1 VEITPVAGVRWNLSR
16 AGARPPLLPAKEPL
30 LLKLK
35 DVAKDPEVIVLV
47 AEADRQLA
55 ALGYTEHGPR
65 HARLVAKNA
74 RAILTALGTDER
86 PAELAAIA
94 GYLHDIGN
102 VVNRD
107 QHERA
112 GALLARDILLRRGLA
127 YPETAQVMAAI
138 GNHDENGGNPVSEVS
153 AALIL
158 ADKADVHKSRVRNPE
173 FIKFDIH
180 DRVNYAVK
188 RSSLDVR
195 SADSSIVFD
204 LSVDTDVAPVMEYF
218 EIFLSRMVISRRAA
232 DFLKCRFELV
242 INGARLV

>member
-1 VEITPVAGVRWNLSR
+1 MLT
-16 AGARPPLLPAKEPL
+16 
-30 LLKLK
+30 LK
-35 DVAKDPEVIVLV
+35 DVAKDPEVVALV
-47 AEADRQLA
+47 AEADRQLE

-74 RAILTALGTDER
+74 RSILVALGTEER
-86 PAELAAIA
+86 LAELAAIA

-102 VVNRD
+102 VVNRER
-107 QHERA
+107 HERTS
-112 GALLARDILLRRGLA
+112 ALLARDILLRLSMDHG
-127 YPETAQVMAAI
+127 ETARVMAAI
-138 GNHDENGGNPVSEVS
+138 GNHDENTGNPVSEVS

-173 FIKFDIH
+173 MINFDIH

-188 RSSLDVR
+188 RSALTVR
-195 SADSSIVFD
+195 SEDRTITFD
-204 LSVDTDVAPVMEYF
+204 LTVDTDVAPVMEYF

-242 INGARLV
+242 INGTRLV

>member
-1 VEITPVAGVRWNLSR
+1 VLTF
-16 AGARPPLLPAKEPL
+16 
-30 LLKLK
+30 K
-35 DVAKDPEVIVLV
+35 DIVKDPEVVVLV

-55 ALGYTEHGPR
+55 MLGYTEHGPR

-74 RAILTALGTDER
+74 RAILVALEAEQRLT
-86 PAELAAIA
+86 ELAAIA
-94 GYLHDIGN
+94 GYLHDVGN
-102 VVNRD
+102 VVGRD
-107 QHERA
+107 KHERTS
-112 GALLARDILLRRGLA
+112 ALLARDILLRRGMDYL
-127 YPETAQVMAAI
+127 ETAQVMAAI

-188 RSSLDVR
+188 RSALTVR
-195 SADSSIVFD
+195 SKDRSIAFE
-204 LSVDTDVAPVMEYF
+204 LTVDTNVAPVMDYF

-232 DFLKCRFELV
+232 DFLKCHFELV
-242 INGARLV
+242 INGTRLV